1 MANITIIS
9 KQNGVG
15 IVLPSG
21 YVHIGD
27 PDGDFVAEAGSIT
40 GYINI
45 KRDIDDY
52 YIAKELYYTSVKDSS
67 GATIGTSGANCVSL
81 LNSNYFNRTSKVQ
94 EIDNVNFQNT
104 QAAGQALVLT
114 DQNGSLRFSNEP
126 ITSSINGATGA
137 ITIASGNDNATV
149 DTSGTTVTIEV
160 DPQYIAETVKNV
172 SGVTLAKGTPVK
184 VTGAAGNTPEVIAA
198 DAATN
203 YPAHFVLNEDLAD
216 DAEGM
221 AIATGHIN
229 SVSVPDASI
238 YTEGQEV
245 FLGSSGGFTTTK
257 PTGTNQIQK
266 LGVILKV
273 NTDNDTISGII
284 QGAGR
289 VNDVPNI
296 PRGNVWAGNSSGVA
310 TATDT
315 AYIDIDNSRV
325 GIGTSTPISSL
336 QVAGAGYFS
345 GETLADV
352 GLDQAYYNV
361 GLIIDEEDYI
371 LTKDGGSLRK
381 LIGKTSDV
389 IQIGQTNTSLI
400 DGIALQPGTTDGYV
414 SIYDNTTEYA
424 RFQSGKL
431 GIGTTTPS
439 EELHVVGQ
447 IKVDDGANPYTLPAA
462 DGSANYVLQTNGS
475 GVVSWAQ
482 IDYTT
487 DIANTPSIPVSGVD
501 FDPVGTDNSTDL
513 SVNANASD
521 VLRINPGQILGAQ
534 DAGADKLAFWDD
546 SASKLT
552 YAAIGDNLTMTGA
565 TLSASVSSI
574 PQSFSAPTNVGEF
587 QDGARLIVD
596 AYGTSPSATAG
607 NLVNLAATNV
617 SNVGAQSAAAAATGM
632 LLVVTDAGTGD
643 ELLIEGVVKLS
654 TTTTTALLPTTA
666 KKGAPVYMSTTVGAV
681 TTTAPSTAGDF
692 VRVVGYVVDATNRTI
707 YFKPDNT
714 WLEL

>member
-352 GLDQAYYNV
+352 GLDQTYNNV